1 MRELILRFLQD
12 RSGRHFSAQSE
23 QEWDERRLDEI
34 YRAPDAKTEKAGIIP
49 PVLLALV
56 IAVLCVIS
64 RA

>member
-1 MRELILRFLQD
+1 MRKLFLRFLQD
-12 RSGRHFSAQSE
+12 RSGRHFSSQSE
-23 QEWDERRLDEI
+23 LEWEERRLDEI
-34 YRAPDAKTEKAGIIP
+34 YRAPDAKAEKAGVIP